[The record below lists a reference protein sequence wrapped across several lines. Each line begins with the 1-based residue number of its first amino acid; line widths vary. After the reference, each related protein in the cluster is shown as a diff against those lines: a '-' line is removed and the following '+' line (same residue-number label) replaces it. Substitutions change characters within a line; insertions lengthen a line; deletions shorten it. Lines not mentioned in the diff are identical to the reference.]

1 MLDNSF
7 NDKSYYKTILAIAI
21 PISIQSL
28 FQASL
33 SVIDQLMVGQLG
45 ENAIAAVG
53 LGSRF
58 PFIFITT
65 LGAIATTASI
75 FSSQF
80 WGKKD
85 TRSIGHAFGG
95 TLVLGMVIT
104 IIFSLISL
112 AFPKQI
118 LALYSRDEKIIE
130 MGGSYLRII
139 AISYIPLLL
148 TAIFSA
154 ILRSTEHVK
163 VPMYAGLLSIV
174 LNTSLNFVLIFGSF
188 GFPRLG
194 LYGTAYATVIARF
207 VECILILSV
216 TYGKKYVGA
225 FKVNEFIFIPREL
238 VRKIL
243 IVCVPLVLNEFM
255 WSLGETMYSIVYG
268 RMGTF
273 EVASMTLTYPIQGLS
288 IGLFTGL
295 SSAAGIMVGNK
306 LGVGDTELAF
316 KYSKKLIKIGI
327 VGSILLGGLLSIFSN
342 LYVSVFNINNNLK
355 SCTANLLII
364 FSIVLWIKVSNM
376 IIGSGILRSGGKT
389 HYTLFLDMFGTWCIG
404 VPVGFLSAFIFKLS
418 IEWVY
423 FIICGE
429 ELVRFIIGL
438 KLLYSKKWMKSLTNV
453 TDEHGTSEVFD

>member
-1 MLDNSF
+1 MF
-7 NDKSYYKTILAIAI
+7 NYSSNNKSYYKVILAIAI

-33 SVIDQLMVGQLG
+33 SVIDQVMVGRLG

-65 LGAIATTASI
+65 LGAIATTTSI

-85 TRSIGHAFGG
+85 TKRIGHAFGG
-95 TLVLGMVIT
+95 TLVLGIIIT

-112 AFPKQI
+112 VFPRQI
-118 LALYSRDEKIIE
+118 LGLYSRDEKIIE
-130 MGGSYLRII
+130 MGSLYLRII
-139 AISYIPLLL
+139 AISYFPLLL
-148 TAIFSA
+148 TSIFSA
-154 ILRSTEHVK
+154 VLRSTEHVRI
-163 VPMYAGLLSIV
+163 PMYAGLLSIV
-174 LNTSLNFVLIFGSF
+174 LNTSLNFILIFGEF
-188 GFPRLG
+188 GIHKLG
-194 LYGTAYATVIARF
+194 VYGTAYATVIARF
-207 VECILILSV
+207 VECALILSV

-225 FKVNEFIFIPREL
+225 FKFNEFIFISKSG
-238 VRKIL
+238 VKKIL
-243 IVCVPLVLNEFM
+243 IVCIPLVLNEFM

-273 EVASMTLTYPIQGLS
+273 EVASMTLTYPIQSLS

-306 LGVGDTELAF
+306 LGIGDTELAF
-316 KYSKKLIKIGI
+316 KYSKKFIKIGVI
-327 VGSILLGGLLSIFSN
+327 GSILFGVLLAAFSN

-355 SCTANLLII
+355 SCTIKLLVV
-364 FSIVLWIKVSNM
+364 FSIVLWIKVGNM
-376 IIGSGILRSGGKT
+376 IIGSGVLRSGGKT

-404 VPVGFLSAFIFKLS
+404 VPFGFLSAFIFKLS

-423 FIICGE
+423 LIICGE
-429 ELVRFIIGL
+429 EFVRFIIGIG
-438 KLLYSKKWMKSLTNV
+438 LLYSRKWMKNLTSAIV
-453 TDEHGTSEVFD
+453 EEEASEVF

>member
-1 MLDNSF
+1 MLNYSLS
-7 NDKSYYKTILAIAI
+7 NKSYYKAILAIAV

-33 SVIDQLMVGQLG
+33 SVIDQVMVGRLG

-65 LGAIATTASI
+65 LGAIATTTSI

-85 TRSIGHAFGG
+85 TKSIGHAFGG
-95 TLVLGMVIT
+95 TLGLGMLIT
-104 IIFSLISL
+104 IIFFLISL
-112 AFPKQI
+112 IFPRQI
-118 LALYSRDEKIIE
+118 LGLYSRDKKIVG
-130 MGGSYLRII
+130 MGALYLRII
-139 AISYIPLLL
+139 AISYFPLLL
-148 TAIFSA
+148 TSIFSA
-154 ILRSTEHVK
+154 VLRSTEHVK
-163 VPMYAGLLSIV
+163 IPMYTGLLSII
-174 LNTSLNFVLIFGSF
+174 LNTSLNFILIFGEF
-188 GFPRLG
+188 GIPKLG
-194 LYGTAYATVIARF
+194 VYGTAYATVIARF
-207 VECILILSV
+207 VECILILSF

-225 FKVNEFIFIPREL
+225 FKFNEIAFISGT
-238 VRKIL
+238 VVKKIL

-288 IGLFTGL
+288 IGLFSGL

-316 KYSKKLIKIGI
+316 KYSKKFIKIGI
-327 VGSILLGGLLSIFSN
+327 IGSTLFGVLLAVSSN
-342 LYVSVFNINNNLK
+342 LYVSVFNINSNLK
-355 SCTANLLII
+355 SCTINLLVV
-364 FSIVLWIKVSNM
+364 FSIVLWIKVGNM
-376 IIGSGILRSGGKT
+376 VIGSGILRSGGKT

-404 VPVGFLSAFIFKLS
+404 VPLGFLSAFIFKLQ

-429 ELVRFIIGL
+429 EFVRFIIGL
-438 KLLYSKKWMKSLTNV
+438 KLLYSKKWMKNLTNV
-453 TDEHGTSEVFD
+453 TAKQGVSEVF

>member
-1 MLDNSF
+1 MLCRSF
-7 NDKSYYKTILAIAI
+7 KNESYYKTILAIAV

-65 LGAIATTASI
+65 LSAIATTTSI

-85 TRSIGHAFGG
+85 IKNIGHTFGG
-95 TLVLGMVIT
+95 TFALGMIIT

-112 AFPKQI
+112 VFPNQVVG
-118 LALYSRDEKIIE
+118 LYSRDEKIIE
-130 MGGSYLRII
+130 MGGSYLRIT
-139 AISYIPLLL
+139 AVSYLPLLL
-148 TAIFSA
+148 TSIFSA
-154 ILRSTEHVK
+154 ILRSTEHVR

-174 LNTSLNFVLIFGSF
+174 LNTSLNFVLIFGQF
-188 GFPRLG
+188 GFPKLG

-207 VECILILSV
+207 IEAIVILTV

-225 FKVNEFIFIPREL
+225 FKVNEFVYIPAGF
-238 VRKIL
+238 VRNIL
-243 IVCVPLVLNEFM
+243 IVGCPLVLNEFM
-255 WSLGETMYSIVYG
+255 WSFGETMYSVVYG
-268 RMGTF
+268 RMGTS
-273 EVASMTLTYPIQGLS
+273 EVASMTLTYPIQNLS

-295 SSAAGIMVGNK
+295 GSAAGIMVGNK
-306 LGVGDTELAF
+306 LGVGDSQLAF
-316 KYSKKLIKIGI
+316 KYSKKFVRLGI
-327 VGSILLGGLLSIFSN
+327 IGSILMGVILLASSN
-342 LYVSVFNINNNLK
+342 LYVLVFNISDSLK
-355 SCTANLLII
+355 HCTVNLLIV

-376 IIGSGILRSGGKT
+376 IIGGGILRSGGKT

-404 VPVGFLSAFIFKLS
+404 VPAGFISAFIFKLS

-423 FIICGE
+423 LIICGE
-429 ELVRFIIGL
+429 EFVRFIIGL
-438 KLLYSKKWMKSLTNV
+438 KLLYSKRWMKSLTNAAAK
-453 TDEHGTSEVFD
+453 